1 MGLYQISLIFKTILI
16 SYFFTDTSF
25 LLSED
30 RKLVQIKISFF
41 TFLHGSLFPGFMIS
55 FPNKNYIQSYV
66 TECGKMK
73 PYCKENMLGRIPT
86 YIPRQKYN
94 LNIKLY
100 VCSLY

>member
-1 MGLYQISLIFKTILI
+1 MELYRISLIFKTILI
-16 SYFFTDTSF
+16 SYFSTDPLF

-41 TFLHGSLFPGFMIS
+41 TFLHGSLFPGLTIL
-55 FPNKNYIQSYV
+55 FPNKNSIQSYV
-66 TECGKMK
+66 TESRKMK
-73 PYCKENMLGRIPT
+73 PYCKENMLGRIPA

-100 VCSLY
+100 VCSPY